1 MIRRVTPDVEDLAA
15 LGVTSAEIDVELKH
29 LGGLHFDG
37 TDWWAHGRQGEGRVA
52 DLLRQAQERAATRA
66 RHDAFTSGQVCRW
79 KRLGGEWFI
88 HGVGLTEGDI
98 VTIEKRNGG
107 TIQEVVGAIVKLLDD
122 GTQIAR
128 VGQL

>member
-1 MIRRVTPDVEDLAA
+1 MWGIVDVVESRGIISPDHEIQAEDIM
-15 LGVTSAEIDVELKH
+15 T
-29 LGGLHFDG
+29 
-37 TDWWAHGRQGEGRVA
+37 TTTQ
-52 DLLRQAQERAATRA
+52 RAATQA
-66 RHDAFTSGQVCRW
+66 RHDAFTSGRVCRW